1 MSIIPVK
8 VLRVYDGDTLLISNN
23 NLTKVVRSRFI
34 DCPEIKKEWQ
44 SSNNPKILKHWE
56 WGIKA
61 KKFVE
66 DLIPTNKILY
76 AILFEKD
83 KYDRVLC
90 DLYNSEEIT
99 EDSNLQLNLCAAGMA
114 SYFLPFQYYDF
125 SSNRELN
132 LFLEVIRQCAIAK
145 NRKVGFWKDD
155 IPLPY
160 LIKSQKL

>member
-1 MSIIPVK
+1 MSIVPVK
-8 VLRVYDGDTLLISNN
+8 VLRVYDGDTLLISVNG
-23 NLTKVVRSRFI
+23 LTTVGRLRFI
-34 DCPEIKKEWQ
+34 DCPEVKKEWQ
-44 SSNNPKILKHWE
+44 SSSNNKILKHWE
-56 WGIKA
+56 WGTKS

-66 DLIPTNKILY
+66 SLIPANKILY